1 VFSEGSV
8 SVKQAI
14 FRRVAAQ
21 FGHPTGRFGRF
32 AGWIMGSRASNR
44 ERNRWAVSLLD
55 IQPSDRVLE
64 IGFGPGLAIREL
76 ARLAAEGY
84 VCGIDHSEVMV
95 RQASRRNAQ
104 ALSSGRVHLRLGS
117 VESLPKFDEPFDK
130 ILAVNAIQF
139 VADPVERLA
148 DLRALLV
155 VGGRVAI
162 AHQPRCPGATD
173 ETSELSGQRI
183 AAQLAEAGFS
193 DVRVEMLKLKPAVV
207 CVLGVNAS
215 GAGGLLERRA
225 ETGAGTLS
233 ARIST

>member
-1 VFSEGSV
+1 VLLEAPVF
-8 SVKQAI
+8 VKQVI
-14 FRRVAAQ
+14 FRRVAPQ
-21 FGHPTGRFGRF
+21 FGRPSGPLGRG

-55 IQPSDRVLE
+55 VQPSDRVLE
-64 IGFGPGLAIREL
+64 IGFGPGLAIRGI
-76 ARLAAEGY
+76 ARLAAQGY

-104 ALSSGRVHLRLGS
+104 ALSSGRVDLRLGS
-117 VESLPKFDEPFDK
+117 VESLPKFDELFDK

-139 VADPVERLA
+139 VADPVECLA
-148 DLRALLV
+148 DLRGLLL

-173 ETSELSGQRI
+173 ETSARRAQRI
-183 AAQLAEAGFS
+183 AAQLAQAGFS
-193 DVRVEMLKLKPAVV
+193 DVRVETLKLNPAVV

-215 GAGGLLERRA
+215 GPGGLLERT
-225 ETGAGTLS
+225 TGPTQ
-233 ARIST
+233 RRWR